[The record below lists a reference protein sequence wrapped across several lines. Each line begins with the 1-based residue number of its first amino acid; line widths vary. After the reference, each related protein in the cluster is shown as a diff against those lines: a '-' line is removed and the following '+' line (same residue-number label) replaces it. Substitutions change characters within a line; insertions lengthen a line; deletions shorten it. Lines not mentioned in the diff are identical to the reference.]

1 MAMTSKI
8 LRSQWLRSCFLR
20 MTVAL
25 SALLFSQPA
34 AAQVSGQAFEVVPD
48 SANATVGDSV
58 TLRFRVRLDER
69 DLLFDTIPE
78 PLAALP
84 PGVRILSIE
93 KLTRT
98 PDRIFHG
105 RARIAFYRTG
115 RLAVPIFGLPF
126 MRAVKGV
133 SRATLASDS
142 AFIEIHPVLPAGNP
156 PLKDIKESEPTQRS
170 RLVPI
175 IVVLVLATTG
185 FLYRLVRRRRRR
197 PLVSV
202 QPEPPAE
209 PAAPMPYQIAM
220 DRLEAI
226 ERERWP
232 SRGNVAAHY
241 EAVAQALRQYLE
253 DAENV
258 AACER
263 TTSELLWALPPHLT
277 AGGLRNRCHDLLAD
291 ADLVKFAEVR
301 PSEASAAA
309 FLTEAR
315 RLLMDWH
322 QARPTEEM
330 VDALR

>member
-1 MAMTSKI
+1 MAIKFVVLS
-8 LRSQWLRSCFLR
+8 
-20 MTVAL
+20 TVVIL
-25 SALLFSQPA
+25 SAATNPSADL
-34 AAQVSGQAFEVVPD
+34 AAQVSGQSFEVVPETP
-48 SANATVGDSV
+48 SATVGDSV

-69 DLLFDTIPE
+69 DLLFDTVPA

-98 PDRIFHG
+98 PDRLFHG
-105 RARIAFYRTG
+105 RARMAFYRTG
-115 RLAVPIFGLPF
+115 RLAVPVFGLPF

-133 SRATLASDS
+133 PRATLASDS
-142 AFIEIHPVLPAGNP
+142 AFIEIRPVLPAGNP
-156 PLKDIKESEPTQRS
+156 PLRDIKETEPTRGS

-175 IVVLVLATTG
+175 VALLLVLAAAG
-185 FLYRLVRRRRRR
+185 SCYRLVRRRRRR
-197 PLVSV
+197 PPVSM

-209 PAAPMPYQIAM
+209 PTAPTPYQIAM
-220 DRLEAI
+220 DRLQAV

-232 SRGNVAAHY
+232 SRGEVAAHY

-277 AGGLRNRCHDLLAD
+277 AGGLRNRCHDILAD

-301 PSEASAAA
+301 PSVASAAG

-315 RLLMDWH
+315 QLLMDWH
-322 QARPTEEM
+322 HAQPAEED

>member
-1 MAMTSKI
+1 MAMKFVTLSTVVI
-8 LRSQWLRSCFLR
+8 LS
-20 MTVAL
+20 VAKNPFAGHGGDL
-25 SALLFSQPA
+25 S
-34 AAQVSGQAFEVVPD
+34 AQVSGQSFEVVPET
-48 SANATVGDSV
+48 ANATVGDSV

-69 DLLFDTIPE
+69 DLLFDTVPA

-84 PGVRILSIE
+84 AGVRILSIE

-105 RARIAFYRTG
+105 RARLAFYRTG
-115 RLAVPIFGLPF
+115 RVALPIFGLPF

-142 AFIEIHPVLPAGNP
+142 AFIEIRPVLPAGSP
-156 PLKDIKESEPTQRS
+156 SLKDIKESEPMPRV

-175 IVVLVLATTG
+175 VVVLLLAAAG
-185 FLYRLVRRRRRR
+185 FLYRLVRRRRR
-197 PLVSV
+197 PLAPIQIEAPV
-202 QPEPPAE
+202 EPV
-209 PAAPMPYQIAM
+209 APTPYQVAM
-220 DRLEAI
+220 DRLEAV
-226 ERERWP
+226 ERECWS
-232 SRGNVAAHY
+232 SRSNVAAHY

-277 AGGLRNRCHDLLAD
+277 GGGLRSRCHDLLAD

-301 PSEASAAA
+301 PSEPSAAA

-315 RLLMDWH
+315 QLLVDWH
-322 QARPTEEM
+322 QAQPAEED

>member
-1 MAMTSKI
+1 MAMKLVI
-8 LRSQWLRSCFLR
+8 LSTVVILSPFAALRAGS
-20 MTVAL
+20 AKDL
-25 SALLFSQPA
+25 S
-34 AAQVSGQAFEVVPD
+34 AQVSGQSFEVVPD
-48 SANATVGDSV
+48 TAIATVGDSV

-105 RARIAFYRTG
+105 LARIAFYRTG

-142 AFIEIHPVLPAGNP
+142 AFIEIRPVLPAGNP
-156 PLKDIKESEPTQRS
+156 PLKDIKESEPTQRPP
-170 RLVPI
+170 LVPVL
-175 IVVLVLATTG
+175 VVLVLAAAG
-185 FLYRLVRRRRRR
+185 FLYRLVRRRLRH
-197 PLVSV
+197 PPVSIP
-202 QPEPPAE
+202 PEPAAE
-209 PAAPMPYQIAM
+209 PAPPTPYQIAR

-241 EAVAQALRQYLE
+241 EAVAEALRQYLE

-301 PSEASAAA
+301 PSEASAAG

-315 RLLMDWH
+315 QLLVDWH
-322 QARPTEEM
+322 QAQPAEED